1 MSCFFSYFLIL
12 DPVTLSGEGEYN
24 LNILKE
30 VKVTDSFMGLDA
42 NVRGCQNEEHYVE
55 CTTNNYIQDMRQQ
68 CGCLPLSIRAI
79 HFQVNGKSTQ
89 TSSLFETLTTF
100 INIIIPD

>member
-1 MSCFFSYFLIL
+1 MISTV
-12 DPVTLSGEGEYN
+12 DPVQLTGEGEYN
-24 LNILKE
+24 LDRIIQEE
-30 VKVTDSFMGLDA
+30 VTESFLGLDQA
-42 NVRGCQNEEHYVE
+42 VKECQNEEHYVE

-79 HFQVNGKSTQ
+79 HFQVNGKSNQ
-89 TSSLFETLTTF
+89 TISLIETLKTS